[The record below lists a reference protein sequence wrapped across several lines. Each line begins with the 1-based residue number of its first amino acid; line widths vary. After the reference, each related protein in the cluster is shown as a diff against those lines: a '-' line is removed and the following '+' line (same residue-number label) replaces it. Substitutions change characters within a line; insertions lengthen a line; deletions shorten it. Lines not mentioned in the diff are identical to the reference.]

1 VPDYWYSALSAS
13 GEVQEG
19 WMKAPTEAEVESWV
33 RDRGG
38 FLIKAEQR
46 EKPVKKLTDGKV
58 NRTELLAF
66 LDYVAGSFDVGIP
79 ILTTLDDIPNRVESK
94 RLKIIIG
101 EIRYAMSE
109 EGKSLSQALS
119 EHPKAFPALYV
130 GTIQAGEASGE
141 LGYALHQLVE
151 YMDWQEGISSQM
163 KQALMYP
170 AVVLSA
176 VAILVVG
183 LIAFVFPKL
192 MPILQGGAF
201 KVTPPLPTRIIV
213 GTATWVKANYVST
226 MVIIVSLVVGISA
239 ARASERG
246 RLIFDRL
253 ILKVPVFGTVIRDV
267 NMARFITY
275 LGLFYRTGVEL
286 MHSLSIVEKIIQNR
300 VVSDS
305 IRGAREMIGE
315 GVSMA
320 AAFGS
325 YPVFPNVVIRSLA
338 LGEATGDLDAALVR
352 AKTYYGR
359 EIPALV
365 RRVITLLQPMLIVVL
380 GGVILLVALAIVLP
394 ILNIYNQ
401 IGIRR

>member
-38 FLIKAEQR
+38 FLIKAEPR

-58 NRTELLAF
+58 DRGELLAF
-66 LDYVAGSFDVGIP
+66 LDYVAGSFEVGIP

-94 RLKIIIG
+94 RLKLIIG

-109 EGKSLSQALS
+109 EGKSLSQALA

-163 KQALMYP
+163 RQALMYP
-170 AVVLSA
+170 LVVLGA
-176 VAILVVG
+176 VG
-183 LIAFVFPKL
+183 LLVIGLVAFVFPKL
-192 MPILQGGAF
+192 KPILTGF
-201 KVTPPLPTRIIV
+201 NVTPPLPTRIII
-213 GTATWVKANYVST
+213 GTSEWAQQHYLST
-226 MVIIVSLVVGISA
+226 MVIIIALVVLVSV
-239 ARASERG
+239 ARTSDRG
-246 RLIFDRL
+246 RLFFDRI
-253 ILKVPVFGTVIRDV
+253 ILKVPVFGTVVRDV

-286 MHSLSIVEKIIQNR
+286 MQSLSIVEKIIQNR

-305 IRGAREMIGE
+305 IRGAREMVGE

-320 AAFGS
+320 TAFGS

-380 GGVILLVALAIVLP
+380 GGVILMVALAIVLP
-394 ILNIYNQ
+394 ILNIYNN
-401 IGIRR
+401 IGVRPR

>member
-38 FLIKAEQR
+38 FLIKAELR

-58 NRTELLAF
+58 DRGELLAF

-94 RLKIIIG
+94 RLKLIIG

-109 EGKSLSQALS
+109 EGKSLSQALG

-163 KQALMYP
+163 RQALMYP
-170 AVVLSA
+170 LVVLSA

-192 MPILQGGAF
+192 LPLLTMNN
-201 KVTPPLPTRIIV
+201 VTPPLPTRIIV
-213 GTATWVKANYVST
+213 NTSMFAKNHYLAVMLG
-226 MVIIVSLVVGISA
+226 MVGIGAGISM

-246 RLIFDRL
+246 RLLFDRL
-253 ILKVPVFGTVIRDV
+253 VLKVPVFGTVVRDV

-305 IRGAREMIGE
+305 IRGAREMVGE

-325 YPVFPNVVIRSLA
+325 FPVFPNVVIRSLA
-338 LGEATGDLDAALVR
+338 LGEATGDLDASLVR

-380 GGVILLVALAIVLP
+380 GGVILIVALAIVLP
-394 ILNIYNQ
+394 ILNIYNT